1 MTDDTLYVAKVVKS
15 TAVDGVG
22 LRNSLYVS
30 GCSLRC
36 PGCHNEAFWELSSGR
51 RLTLEEVYA
60 QLCDDDFGISILG
73 GEPMM
78 QHEAVT
84 RLCRM
89 IKERTG
95 KNIGLWSGFT
105 LEHISTN
112 WPDVLRYID
121 VLVDGPYIE
130 AEREPGL
137 QWRGS
142 RNQRVIDLRHSR

>member
-1 MTDDTLYVAKVVKS
+1 MQP
-15 TAVDGVG
+15 AV
-22 LRNSLYVS
+22 
-30 GCSLRC
+30 

-95 KNIGLWSGFT
+95 KNIWLWSGFT